1 MYRAAGHR
9 SSDFTLKSE
18 RRSFYGVVHMG
29 QVAGSEIFAKVASRL
44 MPGEG
49 VGLVS
54 EGGKHD
60 FRTFQNE
67 LAIIG
72 TKNFA
77 NG

>member
-1 MYRAAGHR
+1 MHGLW
-9 SSDFTLKSE
+9 T
-18 RRSFYGVVHMG
+18 G
-29 QVAGSEIFAKVASRL
+29 QVAGSGFFVKVASRL
-44 MPGEG
+44 VPGEG
-49 VGLVS
+49 VDLVS